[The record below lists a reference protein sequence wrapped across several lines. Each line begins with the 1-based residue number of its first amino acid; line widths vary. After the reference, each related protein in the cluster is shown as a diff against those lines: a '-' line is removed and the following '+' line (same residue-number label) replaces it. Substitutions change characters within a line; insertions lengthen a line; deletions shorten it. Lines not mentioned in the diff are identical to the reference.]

1 MSLKQFNRVV
11 KSFGDRVPKEKVL
24 VYLKKMSLEALKRIV
39 EKTPVDTGRA
49 RGGWQVSFKTPA
61 FSEGGTD
68 ASGAGTINT
77 GSSQILGL
85 KDPVAV
91 FISNNVEYIIYLEDG
106 TSTQAPEGMVALTIE
121 ELLGMF

>member
-1 MSLKQFNRVV
+1 MSLRQFNRVV

-24 VYLKKMSLEALKRIV
+24 VYLKKISLEALKRIV

-49 RGGWQVSFKTPA
+49 RGGWQVSFKSPS
-61 FSEGGTD
+61 FGEGGGD
-68 ASGAGTINT
+68 PINT

-106 TSTQAPEGMVALTIE
+106 TSSQAPEGMVALTIE